1 MKKSNLVKIKN
12 VIEQQEYKNLI
23 EKVERDLGK
32 IVLLGFGGSY
42 AYGLNTEQSDL
53 DVRGI
58 ISSPISNLLG
68 LGEFE
73 QYIDEETDSVLYE
86 FNKIIKLLCSCN
98 PNTIEILG
106 LKKKHRII

>member
-1 MKKSNLVKIKN
+1 MKKANLVKIKN

-23 EKVERDLGK
+23 ERVERDLGK

-68 LGEFE
+68 FGEF
-73 QYIDEETDSVLYE
+73 
-86 FNKIIKLLCSCN
+86 
-98 PNTIEILG
+98 
-106 LKKKHRII
+106 